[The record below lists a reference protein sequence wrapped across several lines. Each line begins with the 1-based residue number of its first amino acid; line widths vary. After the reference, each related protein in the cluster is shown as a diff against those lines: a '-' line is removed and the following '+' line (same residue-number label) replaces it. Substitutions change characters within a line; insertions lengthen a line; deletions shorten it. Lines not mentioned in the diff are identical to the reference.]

1 MLNHLYTAS
10 WFNEKDGKIEYSN
23 PLIIRN
29 EDIQVLLVKAME
41 EFLEKHPDSTTLD
54 ILDEKGDLGRLFN
67 NCCVLTDSGSYDGYR
82 CTQFAFNSVIEH
94 CSNQDSKP
102 PLSKYKDACDRIFR
116 EAEAYIFTDS
126 EEEDAYY
133 PYSQDLCD
141 WVHSSYFGSDNNLI
155 DRFKSECFS
164 QDEQAVGSSPSGS
177 ETALTQEG
185 QD

>member
-1 MLNHLYTAS
+1 
-10 WFNEKDGKIEYSN
+10 
-23 PLIIRN
+23 
-29 EDIQVLLVKAME
+29 ME
-41 EFLEKHPDSTTLD
+41 EFLKKHPDSTTLD
-54 ILDEKGDLGRLFN
+54 ILDEKGDLGRLFK
-67 NCCVLTDSGSYDGYR
+67 NCCVLTDSGSYDVYR
-82 CTQFAFNSVIEH
+82 GCTQFAFNSVIEH

-116 EAEAYIFTDS
+116 KAEANIFTDS

-133 PYSQDLCD
+133 PYSQEPYD
-141 WVHSSYFGSDNNLI
+141 WEPSSYFGSDNNLI
-155 DRFKSECFS
+155 ARFKSECFS